1 MMNDFSTRMGAGAH
15 LSLADE
21 HPKAK
26 SLHQLACDECVTNC
40 VRCGW
45 MGGWVGGRCVYV
57 CVVVVVC
64 VCGGGEAPPPCRDG
78 KAGRAG
84 AAYQGRPPR
93 IPSGMHMVSPQSL
106 QVSSFMPFDAFPLPV
121 YFTHLALS
129 LSSSVCFALRAFR
142 VAPQS
147 VQRFL
152 RSVGRGR
159 RAGAAPSACS
169 ATTSDAPHS

>member
-64 VCGGGEAPPPCRDG
+64 VCGGGEAPPPLP
-78 KAGRAG
+78 GRQG
-84 AAYQGRPPR
+84 RQGWGRPPGPPTQDS
-93 IPSGMHMVSPQSL
+93 IWYAHGV
-106 QVSSFMPFDAFPLPV
+106 APV
-121 YFTHLALS
+121 LASELIYAIRCIS
-129 LSSSVCFALRAFR
+129 TSSVFHAFSFELEQLCVLR
-142 VAPQS
+142 VASIPRRTS
-147 VQRFL
+147 K
-152 RSVGRGR
+152 RSAVFTVSGSREASGSC
-159 RAGAAPSACS
+159 P
-169 ATTSDAPHS
+169 